1 MAQGW
6 AVGDSGTVLMTTDG
20 GATWKKQ
27 FVGAQSSLTQ
37 VFFVDARTGW
47 VAGSAGTL
55 LATGTG
61 GQ

>member
-1 MAQGW
+1 
-6 AVGDSGTVLMTTDG
+6 MTTDG